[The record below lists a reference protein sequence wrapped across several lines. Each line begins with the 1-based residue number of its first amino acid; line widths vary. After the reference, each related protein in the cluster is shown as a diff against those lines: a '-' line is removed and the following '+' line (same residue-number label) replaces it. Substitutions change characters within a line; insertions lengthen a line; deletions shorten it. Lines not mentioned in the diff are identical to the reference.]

1 MSPSPISRSDVT
13 LDVTSHVGLIHW
25 EQHPALGCNP
35 TPATAS
41 GFSPLH
47 WAEERGHSPVTI
59 PRATTASQSY
69 DVLAA
74 SAEAAAAA
82 TSGANWLAKTTR
94 GWWCG

>member
-1 MSPSPISRSDVT
+1 MSPSPTSRSDVT
-13 LDVTSHVGLIHW
+13 LDVISQVGLLYW
-25 EQHPALGCNP
+25 EQHPDLGCNP

-41 GFSPLH
+41 GFSPLC
-47 WAEERGHSPVTI
+47 WAEEQGHSPVTI

-82 TSGANWLAKTTR
+82 TSGADWLAENTR
-94 GWWCG
+94 GW